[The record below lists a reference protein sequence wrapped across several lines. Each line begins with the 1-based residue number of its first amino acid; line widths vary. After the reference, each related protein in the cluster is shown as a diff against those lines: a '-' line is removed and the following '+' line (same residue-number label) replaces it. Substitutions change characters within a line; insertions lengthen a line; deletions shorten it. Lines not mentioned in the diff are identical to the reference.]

1 MLEEILDYRN
11 ITKALEQVTTNKGAG
26 GVDGM
31 PTGELRVWLE
41 SNWISWKQSI
51 LEGSYRPQPVRKVE
65 IPKPQGGKRMLGIP
79 TVTDRLLSQ
88 AIGQWLSGQYE
99 AGFSEQSYGFRQGR
113 SAHQAVEQAKKYLG
127 EGNEWVVEIDLDQFF
142 DRVNHDKL
150 MGKLA
155 KGISDKRTL
164 KLIRSYLNSGIME
177 GGVISPREEGTPQ
190 GSPLSP
196 VLSNIVL
203 DEMDKELEAG
213 GHKFVR
219 YADDINIYVKSERAA
234 ERVKEGTTDHLE
246 KELKLRVNRE
256 KTKVSRGQQSSLL
269 GYSFYRIK
277 GKWEARIA
285 PKSLKRIKDKVRAR
299 TQRND
304 PSDAQEKIKKLEALI
319 TGWVEYFR
327 LARAKKVLQGLD
339 EWTRTRIRI
348 CLWKQ
353 WKLPRARIR
362 KLRQLGASPDEA
374 YMWGNSSWGY
384 CRMAHTRSLGMTIT
398 NTYLRSLGY
407 IGFSNHYYWKTTH
420 QGNLF

>member
-11 ITKALEQVTTNKGAG
+11 ITKALEQVIANKGAG

-31 PTGELRVWLE
+31 STGELRVWLE

-88 AIGQWLSGQYE
+88 AIGQWLSSQYE
-99 AGFSEQSYGFRQGR
+99 RSFSGQSYGFREGR
-113 SAHQAVEQAKKYLG
+113 SAHQAVERAKKYLD
-127 EGNEWVVEIDLDQFF
+127 EGNEWVVELDLDQFF

-155 KGISDKRTL
+155 KGISDKGTL

-177 GGVISPREEGTPQ
+177 GGLISPRHEGTPQ

-203 DEMDKELEAG
+203 DELDKELEAR

-219 YADDINIYVKSERAA
+219 YADDISIYVKSERAA
-234 ERVKEGTTDHLE
+234 GRVMESTTDYLE
-246 KELKLRVNRE
+246 RELKLRVNRE
-256 KTKVSRGQQSSLL
+256 KTKISRGQQSSLL
-269 GYSFYRIK
+269 GYSFYRAK

-285 PKSLKRIKDKVRAR
+285 PRSLKRIKEKIRAK
-299 TQRND
+299 TKRND
-304 PSDAQEKIKKLEALI
+304 PSDAPDKIKKLDALI
-319 TGWVEYFR
+319 RGWVEYFR
-327 LARAKKVLQGLD
+327 LARARKVLQGLD

-353 WKLPRARIR
+353 WKLPKTRIR
-362 KLRQLGASPDEA
+362 NLRQLGATPAEA
-374 YMWGNSSWGY
+374 HRWGNSSWGY
-384 CRMAHTRSLGMTIT
+384 CRMAHSRSLGTTVT
-398 NTYLRSLGY
+398 NGYLQRLGY
-407 IGFSNHYYWKTTH
+407 TGFSKHHYWKTTH
-420 QGNLF
+420 QGKLF

>member
-1 MLEEILDYRN
+1 
-11 ITKALEQVTTNKGAG
+11 
-26 GVDGM
+26 
-31 PTGELRVWLE
+31 
-41 SNWISWKQSI
+41 
-51 LEGSYRPQPVRKVE
+51 
-65 IPKPQGGKRMLGIP
+65 MLGIP

-164 KLIRSYLNSGIME
+164 TLIRSYLNSGIME
-177 GGVISPREEGTPQ
+177 GGVVSPREEGTPQ

-203 DEMDKELEAG
+203 DEMDKELEVR

-234 ERVKEGTTDHLE
+234 ERVKESTTDHLE

-269 GYSFYRIK
+269 GYSFYRGK

-299 TQRND
+299 TKRND

-319 TGWVEYFR
+319 RGWVEYFR

-353 WKLPRARIR
+353 WKLPRTRIK

-374 YMWGNSSWGY
+374 YMWGQSSWGY
-384 CRMAHTRSLGMTIT
+384 CRMAHTRSLGITIT
-398 NTYLRSLGY
+398 NNYLRSLGY